1 MSITNLESDC
11 QITIAR
17 GKEMFQNH
25 IGKHRNGARV
35 TALWVE
41 SKDDTQAYEFRH
53 LVPSGWNHLG

>member
-1 MSITNLESDC
+1 
-11 QITIAR
+11 
-17 GKEMFQNH
+17 MFQNH
-25 IGKHRNGARV
+25 IGKHRNGAKV